1 MPVLGAGALTPLV
14 AVELAAPS
22 PPAAAPAVLHAGHLP
37 QEVHGEVCTASVD
50 WLTAGNVGVDGI
62 AAGAES
68 QQREEKY
75 SQHGCDLLTARLSTG
90 LTRFTLFKIC
100 RLSKSCVQCS
110 GL

>member
-14 AVELAAPS
+14 AVELTAPS
-22 PPAAAPAVLHAGHLP
+22 PPAAAPAVLQAGH
-37 QEVHGEVCTASVD
+37 HGEVCTASVD